1 MIPSSTDIFNFVL
14 ENRTLNVEG
23 NVILQLRNKR
33 LSGLLIVS
41 LAQSREYKGI
51 NSVHL
56 WGNIDWVSH
65 NFCKGFFILHL
76 ASLVCFQ
83 I

>member
-23 NVILQLRNKR
+23 NVILQLRNKK

-65 NFCKGFFILHL
+65 NCCKGFFILHL
-76 ASLVCFQ
+76 ASLACFQ